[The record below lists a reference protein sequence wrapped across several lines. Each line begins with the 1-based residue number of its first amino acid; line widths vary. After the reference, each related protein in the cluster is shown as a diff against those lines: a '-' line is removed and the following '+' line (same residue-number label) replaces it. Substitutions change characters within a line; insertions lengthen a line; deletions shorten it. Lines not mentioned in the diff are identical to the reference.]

1 MMMVAFHVELDVA
14 PGISV
19 IVTVLPKKGFNNF
32 LLATMISLG
41 LGHIAMGCH
50 RVVTEGKILAK
61 DRSRESMQNHVFS
74 WKSWTPVASS
84 SSSAASAA
92 SKARDQ
98 AADREE
104 ESGKASSKPLDAL
117 QHTVEFRKV
126 RFTTFGKGAVTA
138 YIIGAML
145 VVIAGAFLLTFTFH
159 FKGLTGYLLK
169 SDADPS
175 YSLVTTGKAVAQSTG
190 NPDRY

>member
-1 MMMVAFHVELDVA
+1 MMVAFHVELDIA

-61 DRSRESMQNHVFS
+61 DRSRESMQNHIFS
-74 WKSWTPVASS
+74 WKAWVPVSTSASGS
-84 SSSAASAA
+84 TAFSGGAKAGLQGAEETAEISAVSDP
-92 SKARDQ
+92 ST
-98 AADREE
+98 
-104 ESGKASSKPLDAL
+104 
-117 QHTVEFRKV
+117 HHIVEFRKV
-126 RFTTFGKGAVTA
+126 RFTCFGKITVTA

-145 VVIAGAFLLTFTFH
+145 VVVAGAFLLTFTFH
-159 FKGLTGYLLK
+159 FKGLTGYLLRSE
-169 SDADPS
+169 SDPN

-190 NPDRY
+190 NPDR